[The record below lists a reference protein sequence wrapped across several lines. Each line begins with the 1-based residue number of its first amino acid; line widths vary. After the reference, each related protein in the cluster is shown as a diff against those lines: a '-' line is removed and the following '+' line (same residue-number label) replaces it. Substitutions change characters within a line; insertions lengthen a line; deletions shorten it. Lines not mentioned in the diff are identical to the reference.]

1 MFDIIKKT
9 KKVKKD
15 EATEAMVESLV
26 PEVKKTNPWPRPQH
40 YPTCECHKCVR
51 WREAENAQCF

>member
-51 WREAENAQCF
+51 WRKAENA